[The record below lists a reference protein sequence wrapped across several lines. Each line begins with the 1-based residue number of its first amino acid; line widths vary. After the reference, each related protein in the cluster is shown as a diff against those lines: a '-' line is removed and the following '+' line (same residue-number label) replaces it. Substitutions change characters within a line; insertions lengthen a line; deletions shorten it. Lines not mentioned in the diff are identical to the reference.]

1 MKTNEDLQK
10 DVQNAIKWE
19 PLLHAAE
26 IGVTVNNGIVTLTG
40 EVDHYSKKVEAEKAA
55 KGVAG
60 VTAVVEKIM
69 LEYPSRFATT
79 DNEIAAN
86 ALKALNDSWNVPNDK
101 VKVIVEGGHVTLEG
115 DLAWNYQKEAAKNA
129 VAYLAGV
136 KRVDNNIHIQSESHN
151 EVEKRQVEKA
161 LERNWSL
168 NAEDIHV
175 AASGT
180 KITLTGSVSSLYDK
194 EEAGRIAWNT
204 PGVWSVENELIVEYD
219 YSVVD

>member
-136 KRVDNNIHIQSESHN
+136 KRVDNNIRIQSESHN
-151 EVEKRQVEKA
+151 AVEKRQVEKA